1 MKTVLKK
8 ESLSDLM
15 VKSHH
20 DVYSLAKVMSVSPS
34 TIYRIIN
41 GDRGVGS
48 DMIAKLLKAF
58 DLSEKDFDKLFI
70 FTGTLPN
77 DNSDNSKQK
86 EVV

>member
-8 ESLSDLM
+8 ESLSELM
-15 VKSHH
+15 TKSNH

-70 FTGTLPN
+70 FTGMLPN
-77 DNSDNSKQK
+77 DNGNDSKQK

>member
-8 ESLSDLM
+8 ESLSELM
-15 VKSHH
+15 ANSNH
-20 DVYSLAKVMSVSPS
+20 DVYSLAKVMNVSPS

-70 FTGTLPN
+70 FIEELPN
-77 DNSDNSKQK
+77 GNGNMFNHK
-86 EVV
+86 EVI

>member
-15 VKSHH
+15 KQSNH

-58 DLSEKDFDKLFI
+58 DLSEKDFDKFFI

-77 DNSDNSKQK
+77 DNGDNSKQK

>member
-15 VKSHH
+15 NRSNH
-20 DVYSLAKVMSVSPS
+20 DVYSLAKVMNVSPS
-34 TIYRIIN
+34 TIHRIIN

-48 DMIAKLLKAF
+48 DMIVKLLKAF

-70 FTGTLPN
+70 FIETLPN
-77 DNSDNSKQK
+77 DNDNKSKQK